1 MKNKIC
7 NEIDVRKYNL
17 DIAFDKFDDDS
28 LKEKIIKH
36 HGFFS
41 QKHYEFSKRFS
52 SLLKTLNLTNFQFA
66 TKCGISTGSVSNY
79 RTGKRIPEG
88 DELEKIAKTLNITSD
103 YLLGYTDCISYSA
116 KEVNKML
123 GLSEKA
129 MKSLFMI
136 LHDVLEVEDITD
148 NKEISEVNKSKLK
161 VFSKFIE
168 DFPNFYKFLIYLEQY
183 KKIQK
188 EIEKTDDIDEDT
200 KDTLYILERKILET
214 IKTF

>member
-1 MKNKIC
+1 MKNKIY

-36 HGFFS
+36 HGLFS
-41 QKHYEFSKRFS
+41 QKHYEFSRRFS
-52 SLLKTLNLTNFQFA
+52 SMLKTLNLTNSQFA
-66 TKCGISTGSVSNY
+66 TISGISTGSVSNY
-79 RTGKRIPEG
+79 RTGKRIPES
-88 DELEKIAKTLNITSD
+88 DELERIAKTLNTTSD

-129 MKSLFMI
+129 MKILFMI
-136 LHDVLEVEDITD
+136 QHNVQEVEDITD
-148 NKEISEVNKSKLK
+148 KKEISKVNKSKLN
-161 VFSKFIE
+161 VFNKFIE
-168 DFPNFYKFLIYLEQY
+168 DYPNFYNFLIRLEQY

-188 EIEKTDDIDEDT
+188 EVKKTDDIDEDT
-200 KDTLYILERKILET
+200 KDTLYVLERKILET
-214 IKTF
+214 IKNF